1 MILNKHTL
9 IMMIVNNYT
18 TDIDYIDYLINHYAK
33 MNKDIFDSM
42 VIESFNSKIK
52 PFGKFYILN

>member
-1 MILNKHTL
+1 
-9 IMMIVNNYT
+9 MMIVNNYT
-18 TDIDYIDYLINHYAK
+18 TDIEYIDYLTNYYSR
-33 MNKDIFDSM
+33 MDKDIFDLM